1 MLPGVSAPAGSPAI
15 TGHLLATAT
24 ANLAQA
30 SFGPLQPFMG
40 LPALQPLLS
49 ALEVGTASADMA
61 AFSISRTHGTRGPEP
76 FDG

>member
-1 MLPGVSAPAGSPAI
+1 MLPGVSAPAGSSAV

-30 SFGPLQPFMG
+30 SNGPLQPFKG

-49 ALEVGTASADMA
+49 ALEVRPC
-61 AFSISRTHGTRGPEP
+61 FCTHWCLEHSLHA
-76 FDG
+76 